1 MKVTSAPKQ
10 AISFVRESKDELQKV
25 NWPTRE
31 QTVRYTIIVV
41 LAYAVVGLV
50 IGGFDYLLTLIFEK
64 IIL

>member
-41 LAYAVVGLV
+41 LASAVVGLV